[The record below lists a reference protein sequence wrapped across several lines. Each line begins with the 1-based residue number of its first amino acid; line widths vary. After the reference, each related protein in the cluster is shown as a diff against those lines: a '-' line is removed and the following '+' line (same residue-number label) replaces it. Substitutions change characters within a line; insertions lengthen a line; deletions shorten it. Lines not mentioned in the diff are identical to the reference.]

1 MRSNYHSIKAIINNS
16 HGYSEMI
23 HGITA
28 YTQGLFRAN
37 VIKIKNTVVTKLR
50 IGLKT
55 KPNIIKISTK
65 TVDTSLKI
73 YPKIT
78 ENNIVVKNNFL
89 NKLMVKLHP
98 SESNLKIVNTFWIYI
113 AKVSEIINEVK
124 IRNDVKHN
132 VAIPEKVKDNS
143 IIFDGVANTS
153 VGSVLRIANNDISIE
168 NPSVNSTAW
177 YFLKL
182 GNLSGTLGEIPNE
195 PIETLGRKKVI

>member
-50 IGLKT
+50 LVLKT
-55 KPNIIKISTK
+55 KPNVIKISTK
-65 TVDTSLKI
+65 TVDASLKI

-168 NPSVNSTAW
+168 NPPVNSMAW

-182 GNLSGTLGEIPNE
+182 GNLSGTLGEIKNE
-195 PIETLGRKKVI
+195 PIETLGRRKVI

>member
-50 IGLKT
+50 LGLKT

-124 IRNDVKHN
+124 IKNDVKHN

-168 NPSVNSTAW
+168 NPPVNSMAW

-182 GNLSGTLGEIPNE
+182 GNLSGTLGEIKNE
-195 PIETLGRKKVI
+195 PIETLGRRKVI

>member
-50 IGLKT
+50 LGLKT
-55 KPNIIKISTK
+55 KPNVIKISTK

-78 ENNIVVKNNFL
+78 ENNIIVKNNLL

-124 IRNDVKHN
+124 IKNDVKHN
-132 VAIPEKVKDNS
+132 VAIPENVKDNS
-143 IIFDGVANTS
+143 FIFDGVANTS
-153 VGSVLRIANNDISIE
+153 VSSVLRIANNDISIE
-168 NPSVNSTAW
+168 NPPVSSAAW

-195 PIETLGRKKVI
+195 SIETLGRKKAI

>member
-50 IGLKT
+50 LGLKT
-55 KPNIIKISTK
+55 KPNVIKISTK
-65 TVDTSLKI
+65 TVDASLKI

-124 IRNDVKHN
+124 IKNDVKHN

-168 NPSVNSTAW
+168 NPPVNSMAW

-195 PIETLGRKKVI
+195 PIETLGRRKVI

>member
-50 IGLKT
+50 LGLKT
-55 KPNIIKISTK
+55 KPNVIKISTK

-78 ENNIVVKNNFL
+78 ENNIIVKNNFL

-113 AKVSEIINEVK
+113 AKISEIINEVK
-124 IRNDVKHN
+124 IKNDVKHN

-153 VGSVLRIANNDISIE
+153 VSSVLRIANNDISIE
-168 NPSVNSTAW
+168 NLPVNSAAW

-195 PIETLGRKKVI
+195 SIETLGRKKAI

>member
-1 MRSNYHSIKAIINNS
+1 MRSNYHSIKAIIDNS

-50 IGLKT
+50 LGLKT
-55 KPNIIKISTK
+55 KPNVIKISTK
-65 TVDTSLKI
+65 TVDASLKI

-98 SESNLKIVNTFWIYI
+98 AESNLKIVNTFWIYI

-168 NPSVNSTAW
+168 NPPVNSMAW

>member
-50 IGLKT
+50 LGLKT
-55 KPNIIKISTK
+55 KPNVIKISTK
-65 TVDTSLKI
+65 TVDASLKI

-113 AKVSEIINEVK
+113 AKVSEIINELK
-124 IRNDVKHN
+124 IKNDVKHN

-168 NPSVNSTAW
+168 NPPVNSMAW

-182 GNLSGTLGEIPNE
+182 GNLSGTLGEIKNE

>member
-50 IGLKT
+50 LGLKT
-55 KPNIIKISTK
+55 KPNVIKISTK

-78 ENNIVVKNNFL
+78 ENNIIVKNNFL
-89 NKLMVKLHP
+89 NKLMVKLYP

-124 IRNDVKHN
+124 IKNDVKHN
-132 VAIPEKVKDNS
+132 VAIHEKVKDNS

-153 VGSVLRIANNDISIE
+153 VSSVLRIANNDISIE
-168 NPSVNSTAW
+168 NPPVNSTAW

>member
-50 IGLKT
+50 LGLKT
-55 KPNIIKISTK
+55 KPNVIKISTK
-65 TVDTSLKI
+65 TVDASLKI

-124 IRNDVKHN
+124 IKNDVKHN

-168 NPSVNSTAW
+168 NPPVNSMAW

-182 GNLSGTLGEIPNE
+182 GNLSGTLGEIKNE
-195 PIETLGRKKVI
+195 PIETLGRRKVI

>member
-50 IGLKT
+50 LGLKT

-124 IRNDVKHN
+124 IKNDVKHN

-168 NPSVNSTAW
+168 NPPVNSMAW

-182 GNLSGTLGEIPNE
+182 GNLSGTLGEIKNE

>member
-50 IGLKT
+50 LGLKT
-55 KPNIIKISTK
+55 KHNVIKISTK

-78 ENNIVVKNNFL
+78 ENNIIVKNNFL
-89 NKLMVKLHP
+89 NKLMVKLRP

-113 AKVSEIINEVK
+113 AKISEIINEVK
-124 IRNDVKHN
+124 IKNDVKHN

-153 VGSVLRIANNDISIE
+153 VSSVLRIANNDISIE
-168 NPSVNSTAW
+168 NPPVNSAAW

-195 PIETLGRKKVI
+195 SIETLGRKKAI

>member
-50 IGLKT
+50 LGLKT
-55 KPNIIKISTK
+55 KPNVIKISTK
-65 TVDTSLKI
+65 TVDASLKI

-124 IRNDVKHN
+124 IKNDVKHN

-168 NPSVNSTAW
+168 NSPVNSTAW

-182 GNLSGTLGEIPNE
+182 GNLSGTLGEIKNE
-195 PIETLGRKKVI
+195 PIETLGRRKVI

>member
-50 IGLKT
+50 LGLKT
-55 KPNIIKISTK
+55 KPNVIKISTK

-113 AKVSEIINEVK
+113 AKVSEIINELK
-124 IRNDVKHN
+124 IKNDVKHN

-168 NPSVNSTAW
+168 NPPVNSMAW

-182 GNLSGTLGEIPNE
+182 GNLSGTLGEIKNE
-195 PIETLGRKKVI
+195 PIETLGRRKVI

>member
-50 IGLKT
+50 LGLKT
-55 KPNIIKISTK
+55 KPNVIKISTK
-65 TVDTSLKI
+65 TVDASLKI

-124 IRNDVKHN
+124 IKNDVKHN

-168 NPSVNSTAW
+168 NPPVNSTAW

>member
-37 VIKIKNTVVTKLR
+37 VIKIKNTVVTRLR
-50 IGLKT
+50 LGLKT
-55 KPNIIKISTK
+55 KPNVIKITTK
-65 TVDTSLKI
+65 TVDSSLKI

-78 ENNIVVKNNFL
+78 ENNIIVKNNFL

-113 AKVSEIINEVK
+113 AKVSEMINEVK
-124 IRNDVKHN
+124 IKNDVKHN
-132 VAIPEKVKDNS
+132 VAIPEKMKDNS

-153 VGSVLRIANNDISIE
+153 VSSVLRIANNDISID
-168 NPSVNSTAW
+168 NPPVNSAAW
-177 YFLKL
+177 YFFKV
-182 GNLSGTLGEIPNE
+182 
-195 PIETLGRKKVI
+195 RKFIWYFRRNPK

>member
-50 IGLKT
+50 LGLKT
-55 KPNIIKISTK
+55 KPNVIKISTK

-98 SESNLKIVNTFWIYI
+98 SESNLKIVNTLWIYI

-124 IRNDVKHN
+124 IKNDVKHN
-132 VAIPEKVKDNS
+132 VAIPEKVKDS
-143 IIFDGVANTS
+143 FIFDGVANTS
-153 VGSVLRIANNDISIE
+153 VSSVLRIANNDISIE
-168 NPSVNSTAW
+168 NPPVNSAAW

-195 PIETLGRKKVI
+195 SIETLGRKKAI

>member
-50 IGLKT
+50 LGLKT
-55 KPNIIKISTK
+55 KPNVIKISTK
-65 TVDTSLKI
+65 TVDASLKI

-98 SESNLKIVNTFWIYI
+98 SEYKNPKIY
-113 AKVSEIINEVK
+113 A
-124 IRNDVKHN
+124 
-132 VAIPEKVKDNS
+132 
-143 IIFDGVANTS
+143 
-153 VGSVLRIANNDISIE
+153 
-168 NPSVNSTAW
+168 
-177 YFLKL
+177 
-182 GNLSGTLGEIPNE
+182 LS
-195 PIETLGRKKVI
+195 

>member
-50 IGLKT
+50 LGLKT

-124 IRNDVKHN
+124 IKNDVKHN

>member
-50 IGLKT
+50 LGLKT
-55 KPNIIKISTK
+55 KPNVIKISTK
-65 TVDTSLKI
+65 TVDASLKI

-89 NKLMVKLHP
+89 NKLMIKLHQ

-124 IRNDVKHN
+124 IKNDVKHN

-168 NPSVNSTAW
+168 NPPVNSTAW

-182 GNLSGTLGEIPNE
+182 GNLSGTLGEIKNE
-195 PIETLGRKKVI
+195 PIETLGRRKII

>member
-50 IGLKT
+50 LGLKT

-73 YPKIT
+73 YHKIT
-78 ENNIVVKNNFL
+78 ENNIVVKNNLL

-124 IRNDVKHN
+124 IKNDVKHN

-168 NPSVNSTAW
+168 NPPVNSMAW

>member
-50 IGLKT
+50 LGLKT
-55 KPNIIKISTK
+55 KPNVIKISTK

-78 ENNIVVKNNFL
+78 ENNIIVKNNFL

-113 AKVSEIINEVK
+113 AKVSEIINELK
-124 IRNDVKHN
+124 IKNDVKHN
-132 VAIPEKVKDNS
+132 VAIPEKVKDS
-143 IIFDGVANTS
+143 FIFDGVANTS
-153 VGSVLRIANNDISIE
+153 VSSVLRIANNDISIE
-168 NPSVNSTAW
+168 NPPVNSAAW

-195 PIETLGRKKVI
+195 SIETLGRKKAI

>member
-37 VIKIKNTVVTKLR
+37 VIKIKNTVITRLR
-50 IGLKT
+50 LGLKT
-55 KPNIIKISTK
+55 KPNVIKITTK
-65 TVDTSLKI
+65 TVDSSLKI

-78 ENNIVVKNNFL
+78 ENNIIVKNNFL

-124 IRNDVKHN
+124 IKNDVKHN

-168 NPSVNSTAW
+168 NPPVNSMAW

-182 GNLSGTLGEIPNE
+182 GNLSGTLGEIKNE
-195 PIETLGRKKVI
+195 PIETLGRRKVI

>member
-50 IGLKT
+50 LGLKT
-55 KPNIIKISTK
+55 KPNVIKISTK
-65 TVDTSLKI
+65 TVDASLKI

-98 SESNLKIVNTFWIYI
+98 SESNLKIINTFWIYI

-124 IRNDVKHN
+124 IKNDVKHN

-168 NPSVNSTAW
+168 NPPVNSTAW

-182 GNLSGTLGEIPNE
+182 GNLSGTLGEIKNE
-195 PIETLGRKKVI
+195 PIETLGRRKVI

>member
-50 IGLKT
+50 LGLKT
-55 KPNIIKISTK
+55 KPNVIKISTK

-78 ENNIVVKNNFL
+78 ENNIIVKNNFL

-113 AKVSEIINEVK
+113 AKISEIINEVK
-124 IRNDVKHN
+124 IKNDVKHN

-153 VGSVLRIANNDISIE
+153 VSSVLRIANNDISIE
-168 NPSVNSTAW
+168 NPPVNSAAW
-177 YFLKL
+177 YFLKS

-195 PIETLGRKKVI
+195 SIETLGRKKAI

>member
-37 VIKIKNTVVTKLR
+37 VIKIKNTVITRLR
-50 IGLKT
+50 LGLKT
-55 KPNIIKISTK
+55 KPNVIKITTK
-65 TVDTSLKI
+65 TVDSSLKI

-124 IRNDVKHN
+124 IKNDVKHN

-168 NPSVNSTAW
+168 NPPVNSTAW

>member
-50 IGLKT
+50 LGLKT
-55 KPNIIKISTK
+55 KPNVIKISTK
-65 TVDTSLKI
+65 TVDASLKI

-89 NKLMVKLHP
+89 NKLMVKLYP

-168 NPSVNSTAW
+168 NPPVNSMAW

>member
-50 IGLKT
+50 LGLKT

-65 TVDTSLKI
+65 TVDASLKI

-89 NKLMVKLHP
+89 NKLMIKLHQ

-124 IRNDVKHN
+124 IKNDVKHN

-168 NPSVNSTAW
+168 NPPVNSTAW

-182 GNLSGTLGEIPNE
+182 GNLSGTLGEIKNE
-195 PIETLGRKKVI
+195 PIETLGRRKII

>member
-50 IGLKT
+50 LGLKT
-55 KPNIIKISTK
+55 KPNVIKISTK

-78 ENNIVVKNNFL
+78 ENNIIVKNNFL

-113 AKVSEIINEVK
+113 AKISEIINEVK
-124 IRNDVKHN
+124 IKNDVKHN

-153 VGSVLRIANNDISIE
+153 VSSVLRIANNDISIE
-168 NPSVNSTAW
+168 NPPVNSTAW